1 MRVTCPRC
9 YAVATLAVIAL
20 AALPLVGCPPQ
31 APQGAPPTE
40 PSLPSPPPTV
50 SNEAAAEGGQ
60 AAPVSE
66 PTATANREETAASP
80 EGKADKI
87 VWVESYAKGMEQ
99 AKKAGKPMMID
110 LYADWCG
117 PCRMLDE
124 QVWTD
129 ARVIEA
135 ATGYVCVKVDVDK
148 DAATADKYK
157 ATAIP
162 LVVFAHSDGTVINRS
177 VGLVPA
183 DKMLALMKSTSGK

>member
-9 YAVATLAVIAL
+9 YVVAALALAAL

-31 APQGAPPTE
+31 PPQGASPTE
-40 PSLPSPPPTV
+40 PSLPSPPTTI
-50 SNEAAAEGGQ
+50 SNETVAEAGQ
-60 AAPVSE
+60 PAPVSE
-66 PTATANREETAASP
+66 AAPTANREETAPSP
-80 EGKADKI
+80 GSKADKI

-135 ATGYVCVKVDVDK
+135 ATKYVCVKVNVDK

-162 LVVFAHSDGTVINRS
+162 LVVFAHSDGTVMNRS

-183 DKMLALMKSTSGK
+183 DKMLALMKNTSGK

>member
-1 MRVTCPRC
+1 MS
-9 YAVATLAVIAL
+9 LFSEE
-20 AALPLVGCPPQ
+20 G
-31 APQGAPPTE
+31 GAPLYFKDSFLEYIVNTKGLKVGE
-40 PSLPSPPPTV
+40 KHTARV
-50 SNEAAAEGGQ
+50 WDYGSNAFADFAFRVEEKTTYQ
-60 AAPVSE
+60 YK
-66 PTATANREETAASP
+66 EETVASP
-80 EGKADKI
+80 EGKADRI
-87 VWVESYAKGMEQ
+87 VWVESYAKGMEE

-135 ATGYVCVKVDVDK
+135 AAGYVCVKVDVDK
-148 DAATADKYK
+148 DAATADKYR
-157 ATAIP
+157 ASAIP
-162 LVVFAHSDGTVINRS
+162 LVVFAHSDGTVMNRS